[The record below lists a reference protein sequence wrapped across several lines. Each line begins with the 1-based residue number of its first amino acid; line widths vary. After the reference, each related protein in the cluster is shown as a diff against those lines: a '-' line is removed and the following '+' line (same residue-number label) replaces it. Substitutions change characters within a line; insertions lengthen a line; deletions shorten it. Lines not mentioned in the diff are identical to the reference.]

1 VSQLDTPAG
10 SRVPLSTR
18 KLRWL
23 AAITVAV
30 MATIY
35 LVIAFGGIGRNIVY
49 YWGPTQVEAAG
60 PKAVN
65 AAIRLGGMVADGSI
79 VRGDGPS
86 ALEFD
91 VVDAGARVHVK
102 SHGVPPQLFRAGIG
116 VVVEGTMTRQGYFEG
131 DRLLVSHSNEYRAPT
146 DLAQADVEKL
156 IRSTD
161 GLAADGKQAAQ

>member
-1 VSQLDTPAG
+1 VSQLDQPAG

-18 KLRWL
+18 KMRWL
-23 AAITVAV
+23 AVATVAV

-35 LVIAFGGIGRNIVY
+35 LVIAFGGIGKNLVY
-49 YWGPTQVEAAG
+49 YWGPSQLRAAG
-60 PKAVN
+60 AKAVH
-65 AAIRLGGMVADGSI
+65 AAIRLGGMVAAGSI

-86 ALEFD
+86 ELEFD

-116 VVVEGTMTRQGYFEG
+116 VVVEGTMTPEGYFAG

-146 DLAQADVEKL
+146 DLAHVDVEGL
-156 IRSTD
+156 MRSTS
-161 GLAADGKQAAQ
+161 GLEPAGEKAAP